1 MKAGRELG
9 PGVRYDPPTQEDTY
23 FKPGQYGKHPF
34 DGHWYARVPHD
45 NQFGESLFCNLSK
58 HDVTEHEDG
67 TITVSPSILITSRRW
82 IVERSEYEPTR
93 WHGYLHEGIW
103 YED

>member
-9 PGVRYDPPTQEDTY
+9 PGERFDPPTQDETY
-23 FKPGQYGKHPF
+23 LKMGQYGKHPH

-45 NQFGESLFCNLSK
+45 FPDGCSIFCNLSA
-58 HDVTEHEDG
+58 HDITEHPDG
-67 TITVSPSILITSRRW
+67 TITVSPSILITQPRGKNP
-82 IVERSEYEPTR
+82 EQR